1 MNKRHTHCRVN
12 ICILIHVLNE
22 DIIFEYFRESSRVLK
37 KGGIAFMHVST
48 KKPKVVKFNM
58 MKIFGFWDFIK
69 MTMNNSPIYRPFHWR
84 INKMIKKIKKYFIS
98 IKTNKINKLEKEF
111 QKIDSWK
118 GCYVNSDNLMNLL
131 SELNF
136 KPIRIIN
143 IGTKYTYYIV
153 KKSA

>member
-1 MNKRHTHCRVN
+1 
-12 ICILIHVLNE
+12 
-22 DIIFEYFRESSRVLK
+22 
-37 KGGIAFMHVST
+37 
-48 KKPKVVKFNM
+48 M